1 MAADGEQQT
10 GRVLWLDPVVL
21 LSVVWVA
28 GEMLLIALRRPT
40 ETDAKKTDR
49 GSFGLLMIVMYSAIG
64 VGVWMG
70 VSRIGLLPGPLFLPL
85 HYSGAV
91 LIVAGLVIRWTA
103 IRTLGRFFTVKVTL
117 REGHRVVRDGLYRY
131 VRHPSY
137 SGALLSFV
145 GLAVSF
151 ASWATFVVILVPV
164 FTAMAYRIHVEEAV
178 LVQGLGEDYRQYQRT
193 TARLIPG
200 VY

>member
-1 MAADGEQQT
+1 MAADREQQT
-10 GRVLWLDPVVL
+10 GRVLWLDPIVL
-21 LSVVWVA
+21 LSIVWVA

-40 ETDAKKTDR
+40 ATDAKKADR
-49 GSFGLLMIVMYSAIG
+49 GSFGLLLVVMYSAIG

-70 VSRIGLLPGPLFLPL
+70 VSGIGRLPEPLFLTL
-85 HYSGAV
+85 HYAGAV
-91 LIVAGLVIRWTA
+91 LIAAGLVVRWTA
-103 IRTLGRFFTVKVTL
+103 IRTLGRFFTVKVTV

-137 SGALLSFV
+137 AGALLSFV

-151 ASWATFVVILVPV
+151 GSWATFVVILVPV
-164 FTAMAYRIHVEEAV
+164 FAAMGYRIHVEEAA